1 MSALVLNGY
10 NPAPHH
16 RRNRRRERPGSRSRR
31 SITRKSQIHDTC
43 LEGLYDARD
52 ASLYLPSVKASPSLL
67 LRQSFDQSWERW
79 KAREAEEKSLAE
91 LDKTQLELEQRRLFG
106 GDVDDDVSLCE
117 SMLQVVFHLFGG
129 LDYADP

>member
-1 MSALVLNGY
+1 M
-10 NPAPHH
+10 
-16 RRNRRRERPGSRSRR
+16 
-31 SITRKSQIHDTC
+31 
-43 LEGLYDARD
+43 
-52 ASLYLPSVKASPSLL
+52 PSVKASPSLL